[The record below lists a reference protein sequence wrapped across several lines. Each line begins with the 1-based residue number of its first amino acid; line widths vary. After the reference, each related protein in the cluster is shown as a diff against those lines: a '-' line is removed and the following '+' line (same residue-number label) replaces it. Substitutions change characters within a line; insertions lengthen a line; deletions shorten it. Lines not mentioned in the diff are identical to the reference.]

1 MKFKYN
7 DTIIYLENGRKLV
20 VERNNFKYEFFLDSN
35 IILISKNDE
44 IFQITFT
51 EFINLGLSAG
61 TYVCHRVVDSKGNFR
76 YKEYEISFIEDGITI
91 RHLKS
96 PWRVSFVKLFVEMN
110 FIMLYHIKLHD
121 IYYISENL
129 LFEGIRLEAR

>member
-7 DTIIYLENGRKLV
+7 DTIIYLENSHKLV
-20 VERNNFKYEFFLDSN
+20 IERNNLKYEFFLDSD

-44 IFQITFT
+44 TFQVTFT
-51 EFINLGLSAG
+51 EIINFGLGAG
-61 TYVCHRVVDSKGNFR
+61 AFVNYRVVDTKGNFR

-96 PWRVSFVKLFVEMN
+96 SWQISFVKLFPELN
-110 FIMLYHIKLHD
+110 YIMLYHVMLHD
-121 IYYISENL
+121 IYYVSENL
-129 LFEGIRLEAR
+129 LIERLRLEAR

>member
-7 DTIIYLENGRKLV
+7 DTEFYLENGHKLV
-20 VERNNFKYEFFLDSN
+20 IERNNFKYEFFLDSN

-44 IFQITFT
+44 TFQVTFT

-61 TYVCHRVVDSKGNFR
+61 TFVNYRAIDTKGNFR
-76 YKEYEISFIEDGITI
+76 YKRYEVSFTEAGITI

-96 PWRVSFVKLFVEMN
+96 PWRVSFTKLFVGLN
-110 FIMLYHIKLHD
+110 FIMLYHTELHD
-121 IYYISENL
+121 IFYISENL
-129 LFEGIRLEAR
+129 LFERLRLEAR